1 MFSSPRHPSRP
12 TLNRRGFLLAAGGA
26 GSSLLLNASHA
37 AVPCPPPIVT
47 VGGNSAASATCP
59 TNIPQGTSALA
70 ALAASMSSGQWA
82 SFSMGGMGYPLLDAG
97 NGYSITEYSARGHW
111 DPVHRKIQYWGQ
123 GHYNNEKLI
132 TWDDATNQWSVG
144 APASFGGIGHGYYHL
159 AMDPATG
166 DLYLRRFG
174 STAVKKKA
182 YGGAWSD
189 LSPFQNISGQVA
201 GALEWLPSAN
211 AGAGG
216 LAFCDVKSLQTWSAA
231 SSAWTTRSST
241 LSGLG
246 NYHNWGVA
254 AGSAFYCGGGNGS
267 TAMYRLD
274 ANGTV
279 STAPSTPI
287 TAGVGSGIVLRHPD
301 GQQLLLFAQG
311 ATGAVHRF
319 NGSSWTTH
327 GTHQIGGATNLWFG
341 VPVSTYG
348 VIVFVAQT
356 INSATPTVKVY
367 KP

>member
-26 GSSLLLNASHA
+26 GSSLLLNANA
-37 AVPCPPPIVT
+37 AVPCPPPIIT
-47 VGGNSAASATCP
+47 VGGNSASSAACP

-82 SFSMGGMGYPLLDAG
+82 NFSMGGMSAALLDAG
-97 NGYSITEYSARGHW
+97 NSHSITEYASRGHW
-111 DPVHRKIQYWGQ
+111 DPVHRKIQFWGQ
-123 GHYNNEKLI
+123 GHYSSEKLI

-144 APASFGGIGHGYYHL
+144 TPAIAGSIGHAYYHL
-159 AMDPATG
+159 AMDPTTG
-166 DLYLRRFG
+166 DLYLRAFG
-174 STAVKKKA
+174 STAVKKKP
-182 YGGAWSD
+182 YGGAWVNIT
-189 LSPFQNISGQVA
+189 PFQNVSGQVA
-201 GALEWLPSAN
+201 GALEWFPSAN

-216 LAFCDVKSLQTWSAA
+216 LAFCDVKSVQTWAPTA
-231 SSAWTTRSST
+231 NAWSTRSST

-254 AGSAFYCGGGNGS
+254 AGSSVYCGGGNGS

-274 ANGTV
+274 ANGSV
-279 STAPSTPI
+279 SAAPSTPI

-301 GQQLLLFAQG
+301 GNHLLLFAQG
-311 ATGAVHRF
+311 ATGAIHRF
-319 NGSSWTTH
+319 NGSSWATH
-327 GTHQIGGATNLWFG
+327 GTHQIGGTTNLWFG

-356 INSATPTVKVY
+356 NGASSPTVTVY